1 MKNMMKYV
9 MFWKKNS
16 HGVLVVGAN
25 KEKYM
30 IVQYEGYE
38 LIVDPETDFIMLRSC
53 YDNGCN
59 CYNCSEAILEG
70 CIIDELPYDLIM
82 EKAKGEIE

>member
-1 MKNMMKYV
+1 MKYV

-16 HGVLVVGAN
+16 HGVLVVGVN

-82 EKAKGEIE
+82 EKARGELL